1 MGAEHVS
8 SSPVESD
15 LWYRIILQALGVSWQ
30 EISHYLPLIRIGF
43 LMTGETPE
51 KDPLPSDLKKEKK
64 TKKGTPLTPRDPAKK
79 NEENSEGGN
88 PLGPPQ
94 KKKEKRGRPT

>member
-1 MGAEHVS
+1 VGAEHVS

-51 KDPLPSDLKKEKK
+51 KDPLPSDLKKEKN
-64 TKKGTPLTPRDPAKK
+64 TKHIYKCGLLPKPKRD
-79 NEENSEGGN
+79 
-88 PLGPPQ
+88 
-94 KKKEKRGRPT
+94 